1 MIEKILICYILFC
14 LQEIAELYEQEQDL
28 EQAINYYEEAADFFR
43 SEKVTTSA
51 NQCKQ
56 KIVQFAAQLTQSMA
70 MLFACVTF
78 VARLKDVSD
87 VLIQECLMS
96 YLKCSSFWEHVSLQL
111 SLVFS

>member
-14 LQEIAELYEQEQDL
+14 LQEIAVFYEQEQNL
-28 EQAINYYEEAADFFR
+28 ELAINYYEEAADFFQ
-43 SEKVTTSA
+43 SEEVTTLA

-56 KIVQFAAQLTQSMA
+56 KIVQFVAQLTQSVA
-70 MLFACVTF
+70 MLSACITF

-96 YLKCSSFWEHVSLQL
+96 HLKCSIFWEHVSLQL